1 MELSRRGFLKGAVGA
16 AGVGMAY
23 GLSSAA
29 PALAVEASEEWKL
42 VNTEE
47 YTNICCYCSG
57 AVEVDPDQCGRL
69 KRTSAAT
76 APAAAVLCA
85 PSATE
90 S

>member
-47 YTNICCYCSG
+47 YTNICCYCAGVCCKCCTSL
-57 AVEVDPDQCGRL
+57 ACTEKFFPWRESPL
-69 KRTSAAT
+69 KKNRPQS
-76 APAAAVLCA
+76 
-85 PSATE
+85 
-90 S
+90 